1 MSGNT
6 VWPEASDFQKIV
18 KIDYFLTFLM
28 NFCSIKMLN
37 ETFSVIFKHCVQGFF
52 ILFYL
57 LSCLVLRLYLVSF
70 HLEKALCTKKQSR
83 KSSIKYIPGQ
93 TVVHFAR
100 STWDPSHM
108 GPPHLGVGLS
118 HLRSLLWYPWPHFEL
133 HWLHSDQ
140 LDQPPLT
147 GKSDLSNSIGI
158 QKIVGNMPK
167 ILLWI
172 VLPLFVHPLAAAV
185 AKSPCKQLHSGD
197 LITCCPRRQW
207 VPKDRVFIDFSKGI
221 KCARI

>member
-1 MSGNT
+1 MIINWIEKLNIFGVCPCTQCLKITEKVSFNIAS
-6 VWPEASDFQKIV
+6 EASYVYIWVNKSAKNGSFLRIFANIKWDIFGDFQT
-18 KIDYFLTFLM
+18 LWSTR
-28 NFCSIKMLN
+28 
-37 ETFSVIFKHCVQGFF
+37 IFHS
-52 ILFYL
+52 FYL

-70 HLEKALCTKKQSR
+70 HLEKAICTKKQSR

-172 VLPLFVHPLAAAV
+172 VLPLFCPPFGSRCQKPL
-185 AKSPCKQLHSGD
+185 
-197 LITCCPRRQW
+197 
-207 VPKDRVFIDFSKGI
+207 
-221 KCARI
+221 

>member
-1 MSGNT
+1 MSLSSFSISNFRFPKT
-6 VWPEASDFQKIV
+6 RQMDYFWHFYELLFNQNVEWDFFCDFQT
-18 KIDYFLTFLM
+18 LCTR
-28 NFCSIKMLN
+28 
-37 ETFSVIFKHCVQGFF
+37 IFHS
-52 ILFYL
+52 FYL

-172 VLPLFVHPLAAAV
+172 VLPLFAVHPLAAAV